1 MWIKEKVWTRKCE
14 FFFWKFAVSRNKT
27 LTEGIMLSV
36 KVFLRRVF
44 FLCREPNLQ
53 ALGEFNGRR
62 RPWRLRLRSR
72 QPNPSPRAEGRK
84 HSAKVLFT
92 VGQSFAESQILCSRR
107 RGASPRAGDLALA
120 EASSSD
126 CCCKFGDVITPRRT
140 MWKDY
145 FFTGCEL

>member
-84 HSAKVLFT
+84 LSAKVLFT
-92 VGQSFAESQILCSRR
+92 VGQSFAESWRFGSRR
-107 RGASPRAGDLALA
+107 SFQLSVKTLFPVVNAYVSTL
-120 EASSSD
+120 
-126 CCCKFGDVITPRRT
+126 CVIQVIYRSLTRQHST
-140 MWKDY
+140 GWY
-145 FFTGCEL
+145 FIIT